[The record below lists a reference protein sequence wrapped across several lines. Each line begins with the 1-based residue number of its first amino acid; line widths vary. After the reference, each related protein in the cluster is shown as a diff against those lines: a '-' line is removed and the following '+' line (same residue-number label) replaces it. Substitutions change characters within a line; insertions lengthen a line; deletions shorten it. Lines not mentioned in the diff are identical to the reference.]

1 MVKPRTDFDH
11 RARKLLFSNVLFY
24 RLLLSKTGVA
34 SKRLYVISLYF
45 SVFLCQV
52 CSFSG
57 VLCLKT
63 EDDGQGKCLEV
74 ETRIL
79 LQLYFYCFY
88 K

>member
-45 SVFLCQV
+45 SARLVPLVVFCASKQKMTV
-52 CSFSG
+52 KVSAW
-57 VLCLKT
+57 K
-63 EDDGQGKCLEV
+63 
-74 ETRIL
+74 
-79 LQLYFYCFY
+79 
-88 K
+88 

>member
-45 SVFLCQV
+45 SARFVPLVVFCASKQKMTV
-52 CSFSG
+52 KVSAW
-57 VLCLKT
+57 K
-63 EDDGQGKCLEV
+63 
-74 ETRIL
+74 
-79 LQLYFYCFY
+79 
-88 K
+88 